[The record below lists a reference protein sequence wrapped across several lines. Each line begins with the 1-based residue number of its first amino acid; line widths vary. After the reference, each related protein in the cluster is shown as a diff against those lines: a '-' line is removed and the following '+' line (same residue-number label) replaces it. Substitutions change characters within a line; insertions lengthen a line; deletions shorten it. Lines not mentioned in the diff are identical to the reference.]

1 LNSSYP
7 SAVIK
12 NVLENNQS
20 KEKYQ
25 NDPVGYCEDVFGE
38 QYTDDIKK
46 MMESVRD
53 NVVTVVES
61 CNGPGKTHGAASV
74 AGWFFDVFEDSQVY
88 TLAAPPEDNLKKLL
102 WGEIEALIAKHPK
115 VFSQYRHNVLNLIRN
130 SKSFLTGVTIPT
142 SGTEAQRQAKFSGK
156 HAPRLLFIVD
166 EGDGVPPEVYRGIES
181 CMSGGY
187 VRLLILENPRAEAGP
202 VYQMVR
208 DGKANVIRISAF
220 NHPNVITGENLI
232 PGAVDRET
240 TVRRINQWCRKLKE
254 EEIPDTE
261 CFELPDFLVGVVA
274 YSQKG
279 IPYPPLEAGLY
290 KITDP
295 AFSYMVLGVYPA
307 QSVNQLISKEWTAAA
322 RSRWD
327 YYVSKFGEV
336 PPRGAIGVMGMDVAE
351 FGNDLCSCCFRYGS
365 WVAPLI
371 TWSGM
376 DPVQSGD
383 KASEEYHKRTL
394 YGAAIEGI
402 GVGASI
408 APHMRGKGCN
418 AHTIKVSESATGTTE
433 TGEFGLK
440 RDELL
445 WSLREWLRTDTGSML
460 PPDEDL
466 LEEIHTL
473 TYEIKNGKIKVMST
487 DTIRELLKR
496 SPDRLMSLVMTMAQ
510 IKDRA
515 KPYIQKPRTIK
526 KYAW

>member
-1 LNSSYP
+1 
-7 SAVIK
+7 
-12 NVLENNQS
+12 
-20 KEKYQ
+20 
-25 NDPVGYCEDVFGE
+25 
-38 QYTDDIKK
+38 
-46 MMESVRD
+46 
-53 NVVTVVES
+53 
-61 CNGPGKTHGAASV
+61 
-74 AGWFFDVFEDSQVY
+74 
-88 TLAAPPEDNLKKLL
+88 
-102 WGEIEALIAKHPK
+102 
-115 VFSQYRHNVLNLIRN
+115 
-130 SKSFLTGVTIPT
+130 
-142 SGTEAQRQAKFSGK
+142 
-156 HAPRLLFIVD
+156 
-166 EGDGVPPEVYRGIES
+166 
-181 CMSGGY
+181 
-187 VRLLILENPRAEAGP
+187 
-202 VYQMVR
+202 
-208 DGKANVIRISAF
+208 
-220 NHPNVITGENLI
+220 
-232 PGAVDRET
+232 
-240 TVRRINQWCRKLKE
+240 
-254 EEIPDTE
+254 
-261 CFELPDFLVGVVA
+261 
-274 YSQKG
+274 
-279 IPYPPLEAGLY
+279 
-290 KITDP
+290 
-295 AFSYMVLGVYPA
+295 
-307 QSVNQLISKEWTAAA
+307 
-322 RSRWD
+322 
-327 YYVSKFGEV
+327 
-336 PPRGAIGVMGMDVAE
+336 MGMDVAE

-496 SPDRLMSLVMTMAQ
+496 SPDRLMSLVMTRAE
-510 IKDRA
+510 IKEKA
-515 KPYIQKPRTIK
+515 NPYIQKPRTIK